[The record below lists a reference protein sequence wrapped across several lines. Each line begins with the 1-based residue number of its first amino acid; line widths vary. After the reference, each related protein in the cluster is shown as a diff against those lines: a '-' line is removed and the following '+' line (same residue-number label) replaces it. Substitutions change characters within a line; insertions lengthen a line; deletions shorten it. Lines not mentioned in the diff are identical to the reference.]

1 MKLKESDI
9 RRRSF
14 SMRLKDKVAIVTGAA
29 NGIGAEISRTYAREG
44 AHVVLADLALDAAEA
59 VAREITEN
67 TGVKAIAVKCDV
79 ARKEEVQAVV
89 DACIAEFGTVDIIV
103 NNAGITLPA
112 CPVEDISPEQWKR
125 VLDIDLMGTIYG
137 TQCVI
142 PIMKAKKSG
151 KIINMASVAGQV
163 GGVFTEAT
171 YPVSKAGVIC
181 WAKAVAKQ
189 VGEYS
194 ITCNCIAPGTVLT
207 AMTETLGSAEASL
220 NVPLRRL
227 GSVKDIAGA
236 ALFLASDESDF
247 ITGATINVNGGM
259 SMI

>member
-1 MKLKESDI
+1 
-9 RRRSF
+9 
-14 SMRLKDKVAIVTGAA
+14 MRLENKVAIVTGAA
-29 NGIGAEISRTYAREG
+29 NGIGAEICRTYAREG
-44 AHVVLADLALDAAEA
+44 ANVVLADLDEAKAAE
-59 VAREITEN
+59 VAREIMET
-67 TGVKAIAVKCDV
+67 TAAKAIAVKCDV
-79 ARKEEVQAVV
+79 ASKDEVQKVV
-89 DACIAEFGTVDIIV
+89 DACVAEFGTVDIIV

-112 CPVEDISPEQWKR
+112 CPVEDITPEQWKK

-142 PIMKAKKSG
+142 PIMKQKKSG

-189 VGEYS
+189 VGEYN
-194 ITCNCIAPGTVLT
+194 ITCNCIAPGTVRT
-207 AMTETLGSAEASL
+207 AMTDTLGSAEASL

-227 GSVKDIAGA
+227 GDVKDIAGA

>member
-1 MKLKESDI
+1 
-9 RRRSF
+9 
-14 SMRLKDKVAIVTGAA
+14 MRLKDKVAIVTGAA
-29 NGIGAEISRTYAREG
+29 NGIGAEISRAYAREG
-44 AHVVLADLALDAAEA
+44 AHVVLADLALDRAEA

-67 TGVKAIAVKCDV
+67 TGIKAIAVKCDV
-79 ARKEEVQAVV
+79 ARKDEVQAVV
-89 DACIAEFGTVDIIV
+89 DACVAEFGTVDIIV

-142 PIMKAKKSG
+142 PVMKAKRSG

-189 VGEYS
+189 VGEYN

>member
-1 MKLKESDI
+1 MPGPL
-9 RRRSF
+9 
-14 SMRLKDKVAIVTGAA
+14 
-29 NGIGAEISRTYAREG
+29 
-44 AHVVLADLALDAAEA
+44 
-59 VAREITEN
+59 
-67 TGVKAIAVKCDV
+67 
-79 ARKEEVQAVV
+79 
-89 DACIAEFGTVDIIV
+89 
-103 NNAGITLPA
+103 
-112 CPVEDISPEQWKR
+112 ISPERWRQ

-142 PIMKAKKSG
+142 PVMKAHRSG

-189 VGEYS
+189 VGEYN
-194 ITCNCIAPGTVLT
+194 ITCNCIAPGTILT
-207 AMTETLGSAEASL
+207 AMTETLGSADASL
-220 NVPLRRL
+220 SVPLKRL
-227 GSVKDIAGA
+227 GNVKDVAGA
-236 ALFLASDESDF
+236 ALFLASEESDF

>member
-1 MKLKESDI
+1 
-9 RRRSF
+9 
-14 SMRLKDKVAIVTGAA
+14 MRLKGKSAIITGAA
-29 NGIGAEISRTYAREG
+29 NGIGAEIARTYAREG
-44 AHVVLADLALDAAEA
+44 ARVVLADLDLTKAQTVAEEINQAGGAALA
-59 VAREITEN
+59 VA
-67 TGVKAIAVKCDV
+67 CDV
-79 ARKEEVQAVV
+79 AKKEEVQRVV
-89 DACIAEFGTVDIIV
+89 DACVERFGTVDILV

-112 CPVEDISPEQWKR
+112 CPVEDIPPERWKR

-142 PIMKAKKSG
+142 PVMKKQNGG

-189 VGEYS
+189 VGEYN
-194 ITCNCIAPGTVLT
+194 ITCNCIAPGTILT

-220 NVPLRRL
+220 NVPLHRL
-227 GSVKDIAGA
+227 GDVKDIAGA
-236 ALFLASDESDF
+236 ALFLASSESDF

>member
-1 MKLKESDI
+1 
-9 RRRSF
+9 
-14 SMRLKDKVAIVTGAA
+14 MRLKNKTAIITGAA
-29 NGIGAEISRTYAREG
+29 NGIGAAIARTYAREG
-44 AHVVLADLALDAAEA
+44 ANVLLADLDLAKAQTVAQEITAQGGARA
-59 VAREITEN
+59 VA
-67 TGVKAIAVKCDV
+67 VQCDV
-79 ARKEEVQAVV
+79 AKKEEVQKAV
-89 DACIAEFGTVDIIV
+89 DACVERFGTVDIIV

-112 CPVEDISPEQWKR
+112 CPVEEITPERWKK

-142 PIMKAKKSG
+142 PIMKEKKSG

-189 VGEYS
+189 VGEYN

-227 GSVKDIAGA
+227 GDVKDIAGA

>member
-1 MKLKESDI
+1 MCSSDL
-9 RRRSF
+9 
-14 SMRLKDKVAIVTGAA
+14 MRLKNKTAIITGAA
-29 NGIGAEISRTYAREG
+29 NGIGAEIARTYAREG
-44 AHVVLADLALDAAEA
+44 ANVLLADLDLAKAQTVAQEITAQGGARA
-59 VAREITEN
+59 VA
-67 TGVKAIAVKCDV
+67 VQCDV
-79 ARKEEVQAVV
+79 AKKEEVQKAV
-89 DACIAEFGTVDIIV
+89 DACVERFGTVDIIV

-112 CPVEDISPEQWKR
+112 CPVEEITPERWKK

-142 PIMKAKKSG
+142 PIMKEKKSG

-189 VGEYS
+189 VGEYN

-227 GSVKDIAGA
+227 GDVKDIAGA

>member
-1 MKLKESDI
+1 M
-9 RRRSF
+9 
-14 SMRLKDKVAIVTGAA
+14 MRLKDKVAIITGAA
-29 NGIGAEISRTYAREG
+29 NGIGAEISRCYAREG
-44 AHVVLADLALDAAEA
+44 AHVVLADLAIDKAQALAE
-59 VAREITEN
+59 EISGG
-67 TGVKAIAVKCDV
+67 TGIKAIAVKCDV
-79 ARKEEVQAVV
+79 AKKDEVQQVV
-89 DACIAEFGTVDIIV
+89 DQCVEAFGTVDIIV

-142 PIMKAKKSG
+142 PIMKAHKSG

-189 VGEYS
+189 VGEYN
-194 ITCNCIAPGTVLT
+194 ITCNCIAPGTIKT

-227 GSVKDIAGA
+227 GHVRDIAGA

>member
-1 MKLKESDI
+1 
-9 RRRSF
+9 
-14 SMRLKDKVAIVTGAA
+14 MRLKDKVAIVTGAA
-29 NGIGAEISRTYAREG
+29 NGIGAEISRTFAQEG
-44 AHVVLADLALDAAEA
+44 CHVVLVDLDADKAAALAADITAES
-59 VAREITEN
+59 
-67 TGVKAIAVKCDV
+67 GVKAIAVGCDV
-79 ARKEEVQAVV
+79 AKKEDLQQVV
-89 DACIAEFGTVDIIV
+89 DTCVSQFGTVDILV
-103 NNAGITLPA
+103 NNAGITLPG
-112 CPVEDISPEQWKR
+112 CPVEDIPPERWKK
-125 VLDIDLMGTIYG
+125 VLDIDLLGTIYG

-142 PIMKAKKSG
+142 PVMKAHKSG

-189 VGEYS
+189 VGEYN
-194 ITCNCIAPGTVLT
+194 ITCNCIAPGTILT

-220 NVPLRRL
+220 NVPLHRL
-227 GSVKDIAGA
+227 GSVKDVAGA
-236 ALFLASDESDF
+236 ALFLASGESDF

>member
-1 MKLKESDI
+1 
-9 RRRSF
+9 
-14 SMRLKDKVAIVTGAA
+14 MRLKDKVAIVTGAA

-89 DACIAEFGTVDIIV
+89 DACVAEFGTVDIIV

-189 VGEYS
+189 VGEYN

-220 NVPLRRL
+220 NVPLHRL

>member
-1 MKLKESDI
+1 MLTGKTA
-9 RRRSF
+9 
-14 SMRLKDKVAIVTGAA
+14 VVTGGSR
-29 NGIGAEISRTYAREG
+29 GIGAAIVRKLASQGANVAVVYAG
-44 AHVVLADLALDAAEA
+44 SQALAEELCAQCAAEFSGKA
-59 VAREITEN
+59 VAYR
-67 TGVKAIAVKCDV
+67 CDV
-79 ARKEEVQAVV
+79 ADFTAVK
-89 DACIAEFGTVDIIV
+89 DLMAQIKKEFGTVDILV

-112 CPVEDISPEQWKR
+112 CPVEDITPERWRK

-142 PIMKAKKSG
+142 PVMKAHKSG

-189 VGEYS
+189 VGEYN
-194 ITCNCIAPGTVLT
+194 ITCNCIAPGTILT
-207 AMTETLGSAEASL
+207 AMTETLGSADASL
-220 NVPLRRL
+220 NVPLHRL
-227 GSVKDIAGA
+227 GSVKDVAGA
-236 ALFLASDESDF
+236 ALFLASDESNF

>member
-1 MKLKESDI
+1 
-9 RRRSF
+9 
-14 SMRLKDKVAIVTGAA
+14 MRLKDKVAIVTGAA

-44 AHVVLADLALDAAEA
+44 AHVVLADLDLTKAQALAE
-59 VAREITEN
+59 EISGQ
-67 TGVKAIAVKCDV
+67 TGVKCIAVGCDV
-79 ARKEEVQAVV
+79 AKKEEVQKVV
-89 DACIAEFGTVDIIV
+89 DACVKEFGTVDIIV

-112 CPVEDISPEQWKR
+112 CPVEEITPERWKK

-142 PIMKAKKSG
+142 PVMRAHKSG

-189 VGEYS
+189 VGKDN

-220 NVPLRRL
+220 NVPLHRL
-227 GSVKDIAGA
+227 GDVKDIAGA
-236 ALFLASDESDF
+236 ALFLASNESDF

>member
-1 MKLKESDI
+1 
-9 RRRSF
+9 
-14 SMRLKDKVAIVTGAA
+14 MRLKNKTAIITGAA
-29 NGIGAEISRTYAREG
+29 NGIGAEIARTYAREG
-44 AHVVLADLALDAAEA
+44 ANVLLADLDLAKAQTVAQEITAQGGARA
-59 VAREITEN
+59 VA
-67 TGVKAIAVKCDV
+67 VQCDV
-79 ARKEEVQAVV
+79 AKKEEVQKAV
-89 DACIAEFGTVDIIV
+89 DACVERFGTVDIIV

-112 CPVEDISPEQWKR
+112 CPVEEITPERWKK

-142 PIMKAKKSG
+142 PIMKEKKSG

-189 VGEYS
+189 VGEYN

-227 GSVKDIAGA
+227 GDVKDIAGA

>member
-1 MKLKESDI
+1 
-9 RRRSF
+9 
-14 SMRLKDKVAIVTGAA
+14 MRLKDKVAIVTGAA

-89 DACIAEFGTVDIIV
+89 DACVAEFGTVDIIV

-189 VGEYS
+189 VD
-194 ITCNCIAPGTVLT
+194 
-207 AMTETLGSAEASL
+207 
-220 NVPLRRL
+220 NVQ
-227 GSVKDIAGA
+227 
-236 ALFLASDESDF
+236 
-247 ITGATINVNGGM
+247 
-259 SMI
+259 

>member
-1 MKLKESDI
+1 
-9 RRRSF
+9 
-14 SMRLKDKVAIVTGAA
+14 MRLKDKVAIVTGAA

-89 DACIAEFGTVDIIV
+89 DACIAEFGTVDILV

-189 VGEYS
+189 VGEYN

-220 NVPLRRL
+220 NVPLHRL

>member
-1 MKLKESDI
+1 
-9 RRRSF
+9 
-14 SMRLKDKVAIVTGAA
+14 MRLKNKTAIITGAA
-29 NGIGAEISRTYAREG
+29 NGIGAEIARTYAREG
-44 AHVVLADLALDAAEA
+44 ACVVLADLDLVKAQA
-59 VAREITEN
+59 VAADICQSGGN
-67 TGVKAIAVKCDV
+67 ALAVACDV
-79 ARKEEVQAVV
+79 AKKEAVQSVV
-89 DACIAEFGTVDIIV
+89 DTCVERFGTVDILV

-112 CPVEDISPEQWKR
+112 CPVEDITPERWKN

-142 PIMKAKKSG
+142 PVMKQQRRG

-189 VGEYS
+189 VGEYN
-194 ITCNCIAPGTVLT
+194 ITCNCIAPGTILT

-227 GSVKDIAGA
+227 GDVKDIAGA
-236 ALFLASDESDF
+236 ALFLASNESDF

-259 SMI
+259 SII

>member
-1 MKLKESDI
+1 
-9 RRRSF
+9 
-14 SMRLKDKVAIVTGAA
+14 MRLKDKVAIVTGAA
-29 NGIGAEISRTYAREG
+29 NGIGAEISRTFAREG
-44 AHVVLADLALDAAEA
+44 CHVVLADLDEGKAAALAE
-59 VAREITEN
+59 EIMKE
-67 TGVKAIAVKCDV
+67 TGVRTVAVGCDV
-79 ARKEEVQAVV
+79 AQKEALQRVV
-89 DACIAEFGTVDIIV
+89 DTCVAEFGTVDILV

-112 CPVEDISPEQWKR
+112 CPVENITPERWRK

-142 PIMKAKKSG
+142 PVMKAHKSG

-189 VGEYS
+189 VGEYN
-194 ITCNCIAPGTVLT
+194 ITCNCIAPGTILT
-207 AMTETLGSAEASL
+207 AMTETLGSADASL
-220 NVPLRRL
+220 NVPLHRL
-227 GSVKDIAGA
+227 GSVKDVAGA

-247 ITGATINVNGGM
+247 ITGATISVNGGM

>member
-1 MKLKESDI
+1 
-9 RRRSF
+9 
-14 SMRLKDKVAIVTGAA
+14 MRLKNKTAIITGAA
-29 NGIGAEISRTYAREG
+29 NGIGAEIARTYAREG
-44 AHVVLADLALDAAEA
+44 ANVLLADLDLAKAQTVAQEITAQGGARA
-59 VAREITEN
+59 VA
-67 TGVKAIAVKCDV
+67 VQCDV
-79 ARKEEVQAVV
+79 AKKEEVQKAV
-89 DACIAEFGTVDIIV
+89 DACVERFGTEDIIV

-112 CPVEDISPEQWKR
+112 CPVEEITPERWKK

-142 PIMKAKKSG
+142 PIMKEKKSG

-189 VGEYS
+189 VGEYN

-227 GSVKDIAGA
+227 GDVKDIAGA

>member
-1 MKLKESDI
+1 
-9 RRRSF
+9 
-14 SMRLKDKVAIVTGAA
+14 MRLKDKAAIITGAA
-29 NGIGAEISRTYAREG
+29 NGIGAEIARTYAREG
-44 AHVVLADLALDAAEA
+44 AYVVLADLDLAKAQTVAEEIGQSGGKA
-59 VAREITEN
+59 VA
-67 TGVKAIAVKCDV
+67 VACDV
-79 ARKEEVQAVV
+79 AKKEEVQKAVDTCV
-89 DACIAEFGTVDIIV
+89 EHFGTVDIMV

-112 CPVEDISPEQWKR
+112 CPVEDITPERWKK

-142 PIMKAKKSG
+142 PVMKKQKSG

-189 VGEYS
+189 VGEYN
-194 ITCNCIAPGTVLT
+194 ITCNCIAPGTILT

-220 NVPLRRL
+220 NVPLHRL
-227 GSVKDIAGA
+227 GDVKDIAGA
-236 ALFLASDESDF
+236 ALFLASNESDF
-247 ITGATINVNGGM
+247 ITGATISVNGGM

>member
-1 MKLKESDI
+1 
-9 RRRSF
+9 
-14 SMRLKDKVAIVTGAA
+14 MRLKGKAAIITGAA
-29 NGIGAEISRTYAREG
+29 NGIGAEIARTYAREG
-44 AHVVLADLALDAAEA
+44 ANVVLADLDLAKAAKVAEDIMRQTDAKA
-59 VAREITEN
+59 VA
-67 TGVKAIAVKCDV
+67 VQCDV
-79 ARKEEVQAVV
+79 AKKEEVQKIV
-89 DACIAEFGTVDIIV
+89 DVCVEQFGTVDIIV

-112 CPVEDISPEQWKR
+112 CPVEEISPERWRK

-142 PIMKAKKSG
+142 PVMKAKQSG

-189 VGEYS
+189 VGKYN

-207 AMTETLGSAEASL
+207 AMTETLASAEASL
-220 NVPLRRL
+220 NVPLHRL
-227 GSVKDIAGA
+227 GDVKDIAGA
-236 ALFLASDESDF
+236 AVFLASSESDF

>member
-142 PIMKAKKSG
+142 PIMKAKRSG

-189 VGEYS
+189 VGEYN

-220 NVPLRRL
+220 NVPLHRL

>member
-1 MKLKESDI
+1 
-9 RRRSF
+9 
-14 SMRLKDKVAIVTGAA
+14 MRLKGKTAIITGAA
-29 NGIGAEISRTYAREG
+29 NGIGAEIARTYAREG
-44 AHVVLADLALDAAEA
+44 ANVVLADLDLAKAAKVAEDIMRQTDTKA
-59 VAREITEN
+59 VA
-67 TGVKAIAVKCDV
+67 VQCDV
-79 ARKEEVQAVV
+79 AKKEEVQKIV
-89 DACIAEFGTVDIIV
+89 DVCVEQFGTVDIIV

-112 CPVEDISPEQWKR
+112 CPVEEISPERWRK

-142 PIMKAKKSG
+142 PVMKAKQSG

-189 VGEYS
+189 VGKYN

-220 NVPLRRL
+220 NVPLHRL
-227 GSVKDIAGA
+227 GDVKDIAGA
-236 ALFLASDESDF
+236 AVFLASSESDF

>member
-1 MKLKESDI
+1 
-9 RRRSF
+9 
-14 SMRLKDKVAIVTGAA
+14 MRLKGKSAIITGAA
-29 NGIGAEISRTYAREG
+29 NGIGAEIARTYAREG
-44 AHVVLADLALDAAEA
+44 ARVVLADLDLAKAQA
-59 VAREITEN
+59 VAEEISRS
-67 TGVKAIAVKCDV
+67 GGAALAVACDV
-79 ARKEEVQAVV
+79 AKKEEVQRVV
-89 DACIAEFGTVDIIV
+89 DTCVEHFGTVDILV

-112 CPVEDISPEQWKR
+112 CPVEDIPPERWKR

-142 PIMKAKKSG
+142 PVMKKQNSG

-189 VGEYS
+189 VGEYN

-207 AMTETLGSAEASL
+207 AMTEILGSAEASL
-220 NVPLRRL
+220 NVPLHRL
-227 GSVKDIAGA
+227 GDVKDIAGA
-236 ALFLASDESDF
+236 ALFLASGESDF